1 MTLTEQFMPG
11 WRFRYTNFNVLWREY
26 RPYVIVI
33 MLSLVALMALTLT
46 PDGTESPGN
55 YVPLV
60 HLGKAV
66 QCVLADY
73 CRKPWQSYRFIYV
86 DFLGNVAI
94 FIPLGIGIAGMFLRR
109 GIRAVIAATLL
120 LGFLTSFALEVGQLF
135 VPSRSPDID
144 DLIFNSLGSLLG
156 GLLWVKYLKKRGDY

>member
-1 MTLTEQFMPG
+1 MTTLTEQFMPQ
-11 WRFRYTNFNVLWREY
+11 WRSRNTNSPWREH
-26 RPYVIVI
+26 RLYVIVI
-33 MLSLVALMALTLT
+33 ILSLLGLMALTLT

-73 CRKPWQSYRFIYV
+73 CRKPWQAYRFIYI
-86 DFLGNVAI
+86 DFLGNIAI
-94 FIPLGIGIAGMFLRR
+94 FIPLGIGIAGMFAKR
-109 GIRAVIAATLL
+109 GLRAVVAATLL
-120 LGFLTSFALEVGQLF
+120 LGFMTSFALEVGQLF

-156 GLLWVKYLKKRGDY
+156 GLLLVKFLRKRGEN